1 MKIMLVSF
9 DKVAFGYGDNLI
21 FGGAAF
27 SINEGERTA
36 LRPHSNLPSKVL
48 TPRPMGKYEI

>member
-1 MKIMLVSF
+1 MLVSF

-27 SINEGERTA
+27 SINEGERIGLIGENGA
-36 LRPHSNLPSKVL
+36 
-48 TPRPMGKYEI
+48 GKTTLIK